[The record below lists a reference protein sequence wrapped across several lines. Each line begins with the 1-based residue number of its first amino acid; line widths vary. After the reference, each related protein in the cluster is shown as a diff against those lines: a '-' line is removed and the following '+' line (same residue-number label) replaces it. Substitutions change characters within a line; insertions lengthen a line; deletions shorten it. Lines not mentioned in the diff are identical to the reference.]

1 MRLLLILLIQCI
13 LIQCIPAQDKTGSD
27 ARKNIIY
34 VEGESILILSNA
46 SINYE
51 RILLQGLSIKG
62 GIGMFNSVEPD
73 ECHVHWDKSKGP
85 IWKLSLFLILGK
97 YFEIGLG
104 ISSMTCTTCSIYRD
118 SESRIWPIISLGF
131 RTGNHRP
138 EFIKVHFGSYGIG
151 LGLGY
156 AFH

>member
-1 MRLLLILLIQCI
+1 MRLYLILLFQCV
-13 LIQCIPAQDKTGSD
+13 LIQIIPAQDKTGSNP
-27 ARKNIIY
+27 RKNIIY
-34 VEGESILILSNA
+34 VEGESILLMSNA

-51 RILLQGLSIKG
+51 RILVQGLSIKG
-62 GIGMFNSVEPD
+62 GIGWFNDVDCD
-73 ECHVHWDKSKGP
+73 ETRVHWDKSKGP

-97 YFEIGLG
+97 NFEIGLG

-118 SESRIWPIISLGF
+118 SASEIWPLISLGF

-151 LGLGY
+151 LGIGY
-156 AFH
+156 AF